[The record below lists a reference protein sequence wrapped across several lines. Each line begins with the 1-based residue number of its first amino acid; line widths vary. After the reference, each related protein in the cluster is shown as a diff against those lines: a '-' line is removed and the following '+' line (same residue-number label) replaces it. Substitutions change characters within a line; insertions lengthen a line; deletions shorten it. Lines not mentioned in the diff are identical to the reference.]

1 MYLKCILHALLH
13 SMKRIHVSWHFACVL
28 HVSHR
33 SPRYIW
39 DTHQIHQDTCDVSY
53 ALPWCHTGYISGYI
67 RIHVSWTLHHDTS
80 RYIRIQNY
88 VHVYTCT
95 SGIHS
100 GYMMWYMCLKCI
112 QRGMCLKFKIHAGY
126 MWDTCILYVSWE
138 AIKIHVEKIHAGY
151 IIDDEIHVGI
161 PISNASRERWC
172 ISLVS
177 WMYLVCH
184 VS

>member
-39 DTHQIHQDTCDVSY
+39 DTHQIHQDTCILCAS
-53 ALPWCHTGYISGYI
+53 LMSHWIHI
-67 RIHVSWTLHHDTS
+67 RIHQDTCILDSSS
-80 RYIRIQNY
+80 RYIVIHQDTKLRWMY
-88 VHVYTCT
+88 T